1 MKIAIV
7 GTGISGLSAAYLLNR
22 HHDITVFE
30 KDDRLGGHSNTVE
43 VDYDGHR
50 IPVDTGFIVYNDHN
64 YPNLVALFEHLGV
77 QTDASNMSF
86 SVSAQNGRTEWAGG
100 NFWEIFAQ
108 KKNLLNPGFIH
119 MLTEILRFNRQC
131 IEDLENG
138 LLADVSLG
146 DYLDARNFA
155 KKFRDLYLLPMGG
168 AIWSTS
174 PESMLDFPA
183 ESFVSFFKNHRLV
196 YRERPL
202 WRTVTGGSREYVKK
216 ISASFKDRIHLNSV
230 VSKIQR
236 VVDGVFVECW
246 DGRREKFDHVV
257 IATHSDQALNLLSD
271 AQPDE
276 SSLLGA
282 LKYAPNKAYLHR
294 DPALMPNKRVIWSS
308 WNYMCGE
315 KSTGENV
322 KATEDTVSV
331 TYWMNRLQNIDKKL
345 PLFVS
350 LNPIHAPREEL
361 TFAQFDYDHP
371 QFDSAALKAQ
381 KELDLI
387 QGTRRT
393 WFCGAYCG
401 SGFHEDG
408 LKAGLN
414 VAKQLGAVVPW
425 EQDQLLREAA
435 E

>member
-30 KDDRLGGHSNTVE
+30 KADRLGGHSNTVD
-43 VDYDGHR
+43 VDYDGKV
-50 IPVDTGFIVYNDHN
+50 IPVDTGFIVYNEHN
-64 YPNLVALFEHLGV
+64 YPNLVALFDHLGV
-77 QTDASNMSF
+77 ASQSSNMSF
-86 SVSAQNGRTEWAGG
+86 SVSARNGRTEWAGG

-108 KKNLLNPGFIH
+108 KKNLFSPSFIH

-131 IEDLENG
+131 VEDLEG
-138 LLADVSLG
+138 GHLTGCSLG
-146 DYLDARNFA
+146 EYLDARNFA

-174 PESMLDFPA
+174 PQEMLHFPA
-183 ESFVSFFKNHRLV
+183 ESFVSFFNNHRLI

-216 ISASFKDRIHLNSV
+216 ISASFADKVRLNAAV
-230 VSKIQR
+230 TRIQR
-236 VVDGVFVECW
+236 VMDGVFVESW
-246 DGRREKFDHVV
+246 DGSREKFDHVV
-257 IATHSDQALNLLSD
+257 IATHSDQALGLLSD

-276 SSLLGA
+276 QELLSA
-282 LKYAPNKAYLHR
+282 LRYAPNKAYLHR
-294 DPALMPNKRVIWSS
+294 DPALMPNKKVIWSS
-308 WNYMCGE
+308 WNYMCGDQDGPE
-315 KSTGENV
+315 NAST
-322 KATEDTVSV
+322 KTVSV
-331 TYWMNRLQNIDKKL
+331 SYWMNRLQNIDKKY

-350 LNPIHAPREEL
+350 LNPAKPPRDHL
-361 TFAQFDYDHP
+361 TFASFDYDHP
-371 QFDSAALKAQ
+371 QFDGTALNAQ
-381 KELDLI
+381 QQLPLI

-393 WFCGAYCG
+393 WFAGAYCG

-408 LKAGLN
+408 LKAGLH
-414 VAKQLGAVVPW
+414 VARELGAVVPW
-425 EQDQLLREAA
+425 EEDQIVREAA